1 MGQEI
6 TIAID
11 GPGSS
16 GKGTVARAVARAL
29 GYAYVDTGAM
39 YRAVALLGLRDGL
52 DLDSE
57 SAMAPVARSL
67 DVRFTWDGDVLRV
80 ALAEHDVT
88 RAIRSEAVGQGASQ
102 VSALPAVRQ
111 ALLDRQRELAAEG
124 GVVMDG
130 RDIGTVVLPDA
141 QLKIYLDADLD
152 ERARRRHEEIL
163 RRGETTPYDHVRAEL
178 HHRDERD
185 RNRSVAP
192 LRVADDAVV
201 VDSTE
206 MTIRQ
211 AVERVLSLAQER
223 RQAVDT
229 GPDPQ

>member
-1 MGQEI
+1 MGHEI

-39 YRAVALLGLRDGL
+39 YRSVALLGLERGL
-52 DLDSE
+52 NIEDEDQ
-57 SAMAPVARSL
+57 MASLARSL
-67 DVRFTWDGDVLRV
+67 DIRFTWDGDVLRV
-80 ALAEHDVT
+80 ALADQDVT
-88 RAIRSEAVGQGASQ
+88 RAIRAEAVGQGASQ

-111 ALLDRQRELAAEG
+111 ALLDRQRELAAAG

-141 QLKIYLDADLD
+141 QLKVFLDADLD

-163 RRGETTPYDHVRAEL
+163 RRGETTPFEVVRSEL
-178 HHRDERD
+178 HTRDERD
-185 RNRSVAP
+185 RGRTVAP
-192 LRVADDAVV
+192 LRPAQDAVI

-211 AVERVLSLAQER
+211 AVDRVLSLAQER
-223 RQAVDT
+223 RRVVDT
-229 GPDPQ
+229 GADPQ